1 MSKEVSYKIK
11 YTNIKTLHLHI
22 SFVGQSLAAFVQ
34 LQQSPFTKVVHM
46 KMDGIRHIPKADQK
60 CLMLYRAHA
69 RDEESSNL
77 PIKNPK
83 VIMYIMDNS
92 SFFIERLISGIS
104 HMIRP

>member
-11 YTNIKTLHLHI
+11 YTNINTLHLHI

-34 LQQSPFTKVVHM
+34 LQQSPFKSSMEKV
-46 KMDGIRHIPKADQK
+46 GQK
-60 CLMLYRAHA
+60 CLTIYRAHA

-83 VIMYIMDNS
+83 MIMYIMDNS
-92 SFFIERLISGIS
+92 SFFIERLISGMS